1 MKGNIII
8 NLSDGLYFYYG
19 DGRIYFVEK
28 KYINRSVDI
37 VQLFMLLLAGGL
49 STGIPI
55 AFMKSNL
62 SGATL
67 IGLLT
72 FVYVFY
78 AIIAINLISRFI
90 DSNYVKK
97 YEQFKTLIS
106 DKKKKELT
114 HITKKVAVAYVIL
127 FTVFIVGAGW
137 IYYLFLLKGELD
149 DLLLSSFLLAGAL
162 FHVLPIIISLVKFHI
177 RLTKELT
184 E

>member
-1 MKGNIII
+1 M
-8 NLSDGLYFYYG
+8 
-19 DGRIYFVEK
+19 
-28 KYINRSVDI
+28 

-90 DSNYVKK
+90 DSNYVKNMNN
-97 YEQFKTLIS
+97 
-106 DKKKKELT
+106 
-114 HITKKVAVAYVIL
+114 
-127 FTVFIVGAGW
+127 
-137 IYYLFLLKGELD
+137 LKL
-149 DLLLSSFLLAGAL
+149 
-162 FHVLPIIISLVKFHI
+162 
-177 RLTKELT
+177 
-184 E
+184 